1 MADRVSVSIT
11 IGGELPASLLAE
23 LALIIESER
32 IGIDWEGTPF
42 DPAALP
48 QDDALRLKAHEVAW
62 ARFEDLEA
70 FCVENGL
77 PFARWSGAYPGQW
90 GAERT
95 VFTGSGEPQ
104 CYAADEDDYV
114 LIGRCTVERLGSI
127 EAIIAYFD
135 AADFPIPPLVV
146 ALREGEVDNG

>member
-1 MADRVSVSIT
+1 MADRVSASIT
-11 IGGELPASLLAE
+11 IGGALSASLLDE

-32 IGIDWEGTPF
+32 VGIDWEGTPF
-42 DPAALP
+42 DPVALP
-48 QDDALRLKAHEVAW
+48 KDDALRLMAHKVAW
-62 ARFEDLEA
+62 GRFEDLEA
-70 FCVENGL
+70 FCIENGL

-114 LIGRCTVERLGSI
+114 LIGRCTAERLGSFV
-127 EAIIAYFD
+127 AIVAHFD
-135 AADFPIPPLVV
+135 AADFAVPPLVV
-146 ALREGEVDNG
+146 G